1 MVKEPARFARSGT
14 GTPPRCPAGGAPRRE
29 DLAGALE
36 NLLRQLG
43 RNEADAG
50 LVGDDDIARRHLH
63 TRYLHGK
70 LICTVWTRHFP
81 VSGVT
86 SRLHIG

>member
-1 MVKEPARFARSGT
+1 
-14 GTPPRCPAGGAPRRE
+14 
-29 DLAGALE
+29 
-36 NLLRQLG
+36 LRQLG